1 MKNIV
6 ASLFLFFSVFAL
18 AKTESGIKG
27 VIHFLNNQQIQKDV
41 AKQREETEMKSL
53 PPLSQSD
60 FCCERN
66 RKDGE
71 FNNDWSP
78 QEIAA
83 FVNSDKKQPSLGT
96 PSDST
101 GAE

>member
-6 ASLFLFFSVFAL
+6 AGLFLFFSVFVL
-18 AKTESGIKG
+18 AKQRNDLEG
-27 VIHFLNNQQIQKDV
+27 VMRLLSNQQIQKN
-41 AKQREETEMKSL
+41 AKQELEGTEMKSL

>member
-1 MKNIV
+1 MKKLI
-6 ASLFLFFSVFAL
+6 AGFFLFFSVFAL

-27 VIHFLNNQQIQKDV
+27 VIHFLNNQQIQKDA
-41 AKQREETEMKSL
+41 AKQLEETEMKSL

-66 RKDGE
+66 RKSG
-71 FNNDWSP
+71 NAHGWSP

-83 FVNSDKKQPSLGT
+83 FSNPDNTQPSLGT

>member
-1 MKNIV
+1 MKKFV
-6 ASLFLFFSVFAL
+6 AGLFLFFSVFAL
-18 AKTESGIKG
+18 AEQRNDLEG
-27 VIHFLNNQQIQKDV
+27 VIRILSNQQIQKD
-41 AKQREETEMKSL
+41 AKQDLEKTEMKSL

-60 FCCERN
+60 FCCERS
-66 RKDGE
+66 RKDG
-71 FNNDWSP
+71 NAQDWSP